1 MNYFIP
7 LIFYCLFFCT
17 NPNVSVYHFIIN
29 VLNKGSFLIN
39 DKGFIITGES
49 LNYLT
54 IFFNSNFFRF
64 CYKEYFPE
72 LLGESRELRK
82 VFFEN
87 INIMPVKDESWYKE
101 ILEQIL
107 TKKKEGLSIDRL
119 QNQVEENL
127 FDLYRLSSD
136 ERNLIRSALHST
148 VY

>member
-1 MNYFIP
+1 M
-7 LIFYCLFFCT
+7 
-17 NPNVSVYHFIIN
+17 
-29 VLNKGSFLIN
+29 
-39 DKGFIITGES
+39 TGES

-54 IFFNSNFFRF
+54 IFFNSSFFRF

-72 LLGESRELRK
+72 LLGEARELRK

-87 INIMPVKDESWYKE
+87 ISIMPVQDESWYKE

-107 TKKKEGLSIDRL
+107 SKKKEGLSIDRL

-127 FDLYRLSSD
+127 FDLYGLNSD
-136 ERNLIRSALHST
+136 ERNLIRSELNST

>member
-1 MNYFIP
+1 
-7 LIFYCLFFCT
+7 
-17 NPNVSVYHFIIN
+17 
-29 VLNKGSFLIN
+29 
-39 DKGFIITGES
+39 
-49 LNYLT
+49 
-54 IFFNSNFFRF
+54 
-64 CYKEYFPE
+64 

-87 INIMPVKDESWYKE
+87 INIMPVQDESWYKE

-107 TKKKEGLSIDRL
+107 TKKKEGLPIDGL

-127 FDLYRLSSD
+127 IDLYGLNSD

>member
-1 MNYFIP
+1 
-7 LIFYCLFFCT
+7 
-17 NPNVSVYHFIIN
+17 
-29 VLNKGSFLIN
+29 
-39 DKGFIITGES
+39 
-49 LNYLT
+49 
-54 IFFNSNFFRF
+54 
-64 CYKEYFPE
+64 
-72 LLGESRELRK
+72 
-82 VFFEN
+82 
-87 INIMPVKDESWYKE
+87 MPVKDESWYKE